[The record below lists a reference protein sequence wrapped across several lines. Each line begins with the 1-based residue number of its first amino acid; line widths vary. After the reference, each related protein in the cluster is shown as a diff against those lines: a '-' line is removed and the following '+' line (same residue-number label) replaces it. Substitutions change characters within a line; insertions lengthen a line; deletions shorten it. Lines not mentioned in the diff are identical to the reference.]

1 MYKDLRTYRTAF
13 RKCATEANTANTEP
27 PLTD

>member
-13 RKCATEANTANTEP
+13 RKCATEANTANSEP